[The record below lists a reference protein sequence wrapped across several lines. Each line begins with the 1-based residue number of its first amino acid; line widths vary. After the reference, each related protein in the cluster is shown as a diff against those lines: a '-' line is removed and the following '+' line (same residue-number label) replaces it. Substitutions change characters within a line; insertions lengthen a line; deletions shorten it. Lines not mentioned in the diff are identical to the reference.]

1 MKKGFIYITPL
12 LIFLLFAF
20 PCSGKGKGDGVPYLE
35 TRVDRD
41 HTVEGERLIYE
52 VILMSPDPS
61 VAGAEVMSNPEFPGL
76 DIGRSAADNH
86 LEEVNIDGKLY
97 YRAVI
102 DRFFIGTNNKGKYT
116 IRGGDYRIG
125 INRQITVDD
134 PYWGPSVA
142 NRVEMFALSAPDLKI
157 KVDALPGN
165 NRPENFSGAVGKFE
179 VEMSLTDIPLTGED
193 IRMFVTIVGIGDLSE
208 ARLPDI
214 PKSFPD
220 GVHFKS
226 MTDSR
231 SHFIKNGSIGSEIEI
246 ECLFT
251 ADKSGKYTIS
261 PIEFSYFDS
270 DKGKYVTAKSEPLE
284 FEVTESNHY
293 DETPPVI
300 MDV

>member
-1 MKKGFIYITPL
+1 MKKGFIYITLL
-12 LIFLLFAF
+12 LILLLSVF
-20 PCSGKGKGDGVPYLE
+20 PCNAKGKGEAVPYLE
-35 TRVDRD
+35 TRIDRN
-41 HTVEGERLIYE
+41 HAVVGECLIYE
-52 VILMSPDPS
+52 VILVSPDPN

-76 DIGRSAADNH
+76 DIGRSAPDNH
-86 LEEVNIDGKLY
+86 LEEVNIDGRLY
-97 YRAVI
+97 YSAVI

-157 KVDALPGN
+157 KVDALPVN
-165 NRPENFSGAVGKFE
+165 NRPQTFSGAVGKFE
-179 VEMSLTDIPLTGED
+179 VEMSMIDKPLAGD
-193 IRMFVTIVGIGDLSE
+193 NIRMFVTIVGKGDLSE
-208 ARLPDI
+208 ALLPDI
-214 PKSFPD
+214 PKCFPD
-220 GVHFKS
+220 GLHFKS

-246 ECLFT
+246 ECLFS
-251 ADKSGKYTIS
+251 ADKSGKYVIS

-284 FEVTESNHY
+284 FEVKESKHY
-293 DETPPVI
+293 DETPTVI